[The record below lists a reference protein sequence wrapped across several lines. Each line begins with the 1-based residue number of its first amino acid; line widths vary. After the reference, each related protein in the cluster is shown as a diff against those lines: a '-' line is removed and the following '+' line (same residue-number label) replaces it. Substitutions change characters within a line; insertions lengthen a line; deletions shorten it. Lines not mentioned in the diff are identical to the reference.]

1 MAWRRRRGR
10 RRALERRCSHERYGR
25 MNGGDRIAVGLARQG
40 VRFLFTLCG
49 GHISP
54 ILVGA
59 KRLGIRVVDVRDEVA
74 AVFAADAVARLTG
87 VPGVAAV
94 TAGPGVTN
102 TVTAVKNAQ
111 LAQSPV
117 VVLGGA
123 AATLLKGRG
132 ALQDIDQMA
141 LIRPH
146 VKWAAAARAV
156 AELSPLLE
164 QAFREARSGVP
175 GPVFLECP
183 IDLLYDEALVRQM
196 YATPAAGGGLTGWAL
211 RLYLRRHLR
220 RLFRPGPARYEP
232 PRFAPP
238 APGGPGAL
246 GSADGSG
253 GRGAPAAPPAP
264 PVPAAPG
271 PGGAELRRAAALL
284 ARSERPVLVVG
295 SQALLETGA
304 AGELAGAIAA
314 LGVPVYL
321 AGGARGLLGPDHPLQ
336 LRHRRKEALREA
348 DLVLLA
354 GIPNDFRL
362 DYGRHVGR
370 RVRLLMVNRD
380 AAALHQNRRPQ
391 LAVHADPGRFL
402 RGLAARAAMGSI
414 ARAAVG
420 STAHGGA
427 AAGAPAG
434 EGSAAPPGR
443 WAGWIGVLRARDD
456 AREREIAEQAAAPVS
471 GGLVN
476 PLALCRAVDALLAPD
491 SVIVADGGDF
501 VGTAA
506 YILRP
511 RAPLSWLDPGVFG
524 TLGVGGGFAL
534 GAKLCRPGADVW
546 ILYGDG
552 SSAYSL
558 AEFDTLARHGLP
570 VIAVVG
576 NDAGWSQIA
585 REQVEMLHD
594 DVGTVLARTDYHRVA
609 EGYGGRGLSVARP
622 EDVEPVL
629 AEALRLARA
638 GSPVLVNALIGK
650 TEFRK
655 GSISI

>member
-1 MAWRRRRGR
+1 
-10 RRALERRCSHERYGR
+10 
-25 MNGGDRIAVGLARQG
+25 MNGGDRIAIGLARQG

-59 KRLGIRVVDVRDEVA
+59 KRLGIRVVDVRDEAA

-102 TVTAVKNAQ
+102 TITAVKNAQ

-196 YATPAAGGGLTGWAL
+196 YAMPAGSGGLAGWAL
-211 RLYLRRHLR
+211 RHYLQRHLR

-232 PRFAPP
+232 PRFAP
-238 APGGPGAL
+238 AVAGGPGAP
-246 GSADGSG
+246 GSADAPG
-253 GRGAPAAPPAP
+253 GHGASAAPAAPPA
-264 PVPAAPG
+264 PAAPG
-271 PGGAELRRAAALL
+271 PGGAEVRRAAALL
-284 ARSERPVLVVG
+284 GRSERPVLVVG
-295 SQALLETGA
+295 SQALLETSA

-314 LGVPVYL
+314 LGAPVYL
-321 AGGARGLLGPDHPLQ
+321 AGGARGLLGPGHPLQ

-362 DYGRHVGR
+362 DYGRHIGR
-370 RVRLLMVNRD
+370 RARLLMVNRD
-380 AAALHQNRRPQ
+380 VAALRQNRRPQ

-402 RGLAARAAMGSI
+402 RALAALAARAAMGSI
-414 ARAAVG
+414 ARGAVG
-420 STAHGGA
+420 SIERA
-427 AAGAPAG
+427 AVASI
-434 EGSAAPPGR
+434 EGSAARPER
-443 WAGWIGVLRARDD
+443 WASWIGALRARDD
-456 AREREIAEQAAAPVS
+456 AREQEIAEQAAAPVS

-524 TLGVGGGFAL
+524 TLGVGGGFAI

-622 EDVEPVL
+622 EDVAPVL